1 MKKDG
6 WRGWLIARTPSEKS
20 QSPMEALYA
29 AAFHLLRERLN
40 VPRAPVVI
48 LEEQAHVGPYRVDF
62 LFRCKAQ
69 DGSVKRLVVE
79 IDGHDFHDR
88 TKEQASK
95 DRSRDRWM
103 TERGYVVIRFTGSDV
118 WNDPFSCA
126 EQTSDH
132 IHQFVHGLSRR
143 EARVAAAMASMNA
156 LFEKED

>member
-6 WRGWLIARTPSEKS
+6 WRDWLIANASSEKS
-20 QSPMEALYA
+20 ESPMEALYA
-29 AAFHLLRERLN
+29 AAFQLLRERLN
-40 VPRAPVVI
+40 VPRPPTVI
-48 LEEQAHVGPYRVDF
+48 LAEQAQVGPYRVDF
-62 LFRCKAQ
+62 LFSCKAQ

-132 IHQFVHGLSRR
+132 IHQFVHGVSRR